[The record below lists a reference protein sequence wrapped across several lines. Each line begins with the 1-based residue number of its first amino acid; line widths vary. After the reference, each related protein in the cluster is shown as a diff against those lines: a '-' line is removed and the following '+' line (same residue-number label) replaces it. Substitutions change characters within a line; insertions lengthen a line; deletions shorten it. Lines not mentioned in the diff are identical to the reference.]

1 MDSRYIN
8 KRTGKYGP
16 DIIRQRRPFG
26 KSNADKLIKK

>member
-16 DIIRQRRPFG
+16 DIIRQRQDHLERVMRT
-26 KSNADKLIKK
+26 N